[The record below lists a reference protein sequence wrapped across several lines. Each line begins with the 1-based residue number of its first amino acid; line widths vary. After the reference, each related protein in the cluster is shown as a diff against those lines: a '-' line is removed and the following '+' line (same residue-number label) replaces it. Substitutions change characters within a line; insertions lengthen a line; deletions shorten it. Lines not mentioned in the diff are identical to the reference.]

1 MASRNQQDFR
11 REDESEEDADSEA
24 PSPSLV
30 VGHKPTISEAQR
42 VYLDSNNSKKQ
53 LYLLSLGINDD
64 DDIPIYNIDLVPWK
78 DISRREIKPKKEEL
92 AREVLRCAQI
102 LPLDKNEIQHFRNPC
117 PMVYVSK

>member
-1 MASRNQQDFR
+1 MASHNQQDFL

-30 VGHKPTISEAQR
+30 EGHKPTISEAQR

-64 DDIPIYNIDLVPWK
+64 DDISIHNIDLVPWK
-78 DISRREIKPKKEEL
+78 DISRRNHTSYGMHAGKIK
-92 AREVLRCAQI
+92 AQ
-102 LPLDKNEIQHFRNPC
+102 P
-117 PMVYVSK
+117 V